1 MKKNVTISLDEDT
14 ARWLRVEAA
23 KQDLSVSRFL
33 AEILAERRE
42 RSEAYQAART
52 LSMGRE
58 PRPLRRSGE
67 SLPSRGE
74 LHRRERSGA

>member
-1 MKKNVTISLDEDT
+1 MKKNITISLDEDT
-14 ARWLRVEAA
+14 ARWVRVEAA

-33 AEILAERRE
+33 AELLAERRE

-52 LSMGRE
+52 LFMGRE

-67 SLPSRGE
+67 PLPPRGE